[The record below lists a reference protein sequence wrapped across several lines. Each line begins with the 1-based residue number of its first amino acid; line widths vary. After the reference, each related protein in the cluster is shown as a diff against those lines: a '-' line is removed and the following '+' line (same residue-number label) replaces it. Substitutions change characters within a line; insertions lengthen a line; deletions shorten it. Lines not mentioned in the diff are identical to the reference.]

1 MATIREMLNRFDLVN
16 SEMKNIVNDI
26 AIELTPEIVEYN
38 QKQLSV
44 GKTSEGKNIGDKE
57 PYYKTDYF
65 PKHEGHRKGK
75 GLQVDF
81 IDLKWSGKLYNSLF
95 PEFDFTKYKILSN
108 DNPSKVNALMYGGR
122 GGSSTCGCLSV
133 RDGGFGEEIF
143 GLTQENAINIQNR
156 GNSLLV
162 KEIKNITKL

>member
-1 MATIREMLNRFDLVN
+1 
-16 SEMKNIVNDI
+16 
-26 AIELTPEIVEYN
+26 
-38 QKQLSV
+38 
-44 GKTSEGKNIGDKE
+44 
-57 PYYKTDYF
+57 
-65 PKHEGHRKGK
+65 
-75 GLQVDF
+75 
-81 IDLKWSGKLYNSLF
+81 
-95 PEFDFTKYKILSN
+95 
-108 DNPSKVNALMYGGR
+108 MYGGR